1 MRMVFGGAPVIDATK
16 DQVWRSLLD
25 PQFVGSTATAIESV
39 EEIDATHFTVVAGLG
54 IGSLKLR
61 FKLTVEL
68 FDIVTGVSAKM
79 RARGKAPGSTLDVV
93 TTFQLEELEPKKI
106 KLVWEALSDVGG
118 TIASVGARLLEGTS
132 RRLAEEFWQDF
143 AAKVSAEAMSGR

>member
-1 MRMVFGGAPVIDATK
+1 MVFGGAPIIDATK
-16 DQVWRSLLD
+16 DQVWRCLLD
-25 PQFVGSTATAIESV
+25 PQFVGSTATAIQSV
-39 EEIDATHFTVVAGLG
+39 DELDATHFTVVAGLG

-61 FKLTVEL
+61 FKLTAEL
-68 FDIVTGVSAKM
+68 FDIVTGVSAKL

-93 TTFQLEELEPKKI
+93 TTFQLEELEPKKV
-106 KLVWEALSDVGG
+106 KLVWEAVSEVGG

-143 AAKVSAEAMSGR
+143 ATKVSEQAVTNR

>member
-16 DQVWRSLLD
+16 DQVWRCLLD

-39 EEIDATHFTVVAGLG
+39 TETDATHFAVVAGLG

-61 FKLTVEL
+61 FKLAVEL
-68 FDIVTGVSAKM
+68 FDIVTGASMKM

-93 TTFQLEELEPKKI
+93 TTFQLEELEPKKV
-106 KLVWEALSDVGG
+106 KLVWEAVSDVGG
-118 TIASVGARLLEGTS
+118 TVASVGARLLEGTS

-143 AAKVSAEAMSGR
+143 AVKVSTQAMSSR